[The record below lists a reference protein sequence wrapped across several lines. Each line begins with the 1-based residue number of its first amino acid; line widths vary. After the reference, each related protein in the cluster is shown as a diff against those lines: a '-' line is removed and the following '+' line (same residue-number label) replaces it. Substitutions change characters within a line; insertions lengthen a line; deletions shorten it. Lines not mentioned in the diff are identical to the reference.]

1 MRCEDKEE
9 LFNLLNAISSIQ
21 DQNSNWSVDDNIK
34 QQIEITKNNI
44 KRIRYRCN
52 HYGTASPLSVPQC
65 RFILAE
71 VTDNYRVYKCA
82 DCHRSIKVLI
92 DKPNI
97 EDMVEKCHIIKSY
110 IDSMILQMSSLTSG
124 EYFDSNMMKEL
135 SITMSVLDELPKI
148 YGDIHEKFHKHR

>member
-9 LFNLLNAISSIQ
+9 LVDLLNTISSIQ
-21 DQNSNWSVDDNIK
+21 DRNPNWSLDDNLK
-34 QQIEITKNNI
+34 QQIEIAKNYSR
-44 KRIRYRCN
+44 RIQYRCN
-52 HYGTASPLSVPQC
+52 HYGAASPLSVPQC

-71 VTDNYRVYKCA
+71 VTDDYRVYRCA
-82 DCHRSIKVLI
+82 DCHRSIKVPI

-97 EDMVEKCHIIKSY
+97 EDMAEKCHIIKSY